1 MVQSDILELV
11 DILELTT
18 PTVPVIKDD
27 GSIRICG
34 D

>member
-18 PTVPVIKDD
+18 PTVPVIEDD
-27 GSIRICG
+27 SIRICG